1 MNTEARATVIM
12 TTKNKKIPITIIT
25 RDGRKM
31 LSVKGSSV
39 IALGTFDGVHVA
51 HQALINS
58 ALKLKKSIGADLM
71 GVWCFEESPT
81 SKLNGEPVPPL
92 TSKEEKLSLLF
103 SLGADFVAM
112 GRFED
117 LRDLPAEDFIDSIL
131 RQRLA
136 SIATVCGFNHSFGH
150 RGLGTPSMLTEAFGD
165 DRAVTVPEIKLDGE
179 TVSTSATREHL
190 LRGEVEIAN
199 QMLGR
204 RFALRATVAEGKK
217 LGRKIG
223 FPTANQ
229 RFTSNRLLLKQ
240 GVYATVCKLDD
251 GECFYG
257 VSNVGIRPSIKTQD
271 DHSINCETYIID
283 FSRDLYGKTVTVE
296 FCKYLREEKSFS
308 SIEELT
314 KAIENDKNRA
324 LAYFNA

>member
-1 MNTEARATVIM
+1 M
-12 TTKNKKIPITIIT
+12 TNKNKKIPITIIT
-25 RDGRKM
+25 RDGRKV

-51 HQALINS
+51 HQALISS
-58 ALKLKKSIGADLM
+58 AFELKKSISADLM
-71 GVWCFEESPT
+71 GIWCFEESPT

-117 LRDLPAEDFIDSIL
+117 LRELPADEFVENIL
-131 RQRLA
+131 RQKLGCT
-136 SIATVCGFNHSFGH
+136 ATVCGFNHRFGH
-150 RGLGTPSMLTEAFGD
+150 RGLGTPSMLAETFGEG
-165 DRAVTVPEIKLDGE
+165 RAITVSEIMLDGE
-179 TVSTSATREHL
+179 TVSTSATRRHL

-199 QMLGR
+199 RMLGR
-204 RFALRATVAEGKK
+204 RFALHATVSEGKK

-229 RFTSNRLLLKQ
+229 RFSSNRLLLKR
-240 GVYATVCKLDD
+240 GVYATICKLEN
-251 GECFYG
+251 GECYYG
-257 VSNVGIRPSIKTQD
+257 VSNVGIRPSIKAQD

-308 SIEELT
+308 NLEELT
-314 KAIENDKNRA
+314 KAIENDKNKA
-324 LAYFNA
+324 LEYFNA

>member
-1 MNTEARATVIM
+1 M
-12 TTKNKKIPITIIT
+12 TNKNKKIPITIIT
-25 RDGRKM
+25 RDERKI
-31 LSVKGSSV
+31 LSVRGRSV
-39 IALGTFDGVHVA
+39 IALGTFDGVHIA
-51 HQALINS
+51 HQALIK
-58 ALKLKKSIGADLM
+58 AAGELKKVLDADLL

-81 SKLNGEPVPPL
+81 SILNGEPVPPL

-117 LRDLPAEDFIDSIL
+117 LRDLPAEDFVSTVLCQKLGCIG
-131 RQRLA
+131 
-136 SIATVCGFNHSFGH
+136 TVCGFNHHFGYK
-150 RGLGTPSMLTEAFGD
+150 GAGSPAMLESVFGKSK
-165 DRAVTVPEIKLDGE
+165 AVTVEEIKIDGE

-190 LRGEVEIAN
+190 LHGEVEIAN

-204 RFALRATVAEGKK
+204 RFALRAPVSEGKK
-217 LGRKIG
+217 LGRRIG

-229 RFTSNRLLLKQ
+229 RFSSNRLLLKR
-240 GVYATVCKLDD
+240 GVYATLCKLEG

-257 VSNVGIRPSIKTQD
+257 VSNVGIRPSIKSED
-271 DHSINCETYIID
+271 DHAINCETYIID
-283 FSRDLYGKTVTVE
+283 FSRELYGETVTVE

-314 KAIENDKNRA
+314 KAIEKDKNKA
-324 LAYFNA
+324 LEYFNA